1 MCSDADSHRGARP
14 CPRSRPAGQPGTACG
29 PGEHVTAQLEGG
41 RVPPVLGDVSLFES
55 MESEVRVYCRTFP
68 VVFTRARGAELHAED
83 GRTFLDF
90 FCGAWSLNYG
100 HNNPYLKRRV
110 TDYLAADGISHG
122 LDMYTAA
129 KREFLAGLRAVVL
142 APRELDYKVQFCGPT
157 GTDAVEAALK
167 LARKATGRRGIVS
180 FAGAYHGMSL
190 GSLATTGSGKARA
203 AAGAG
208 TGEVTFVPFEDG
220 PQGRFDSIGY
230 LERMFTD
237 PSSGLDLPAAVIVE
251 PLQME
256 GGVYPASRA
265 WLRSLRELTLR
276 HGVLLICD
284 EIQAGCGRAGTF
296 FAFEHAGIVP
306 DVVTLSK
313 SLSGY
318 GFPLAITLFRPE
330 LDVWSPG
337 EHAGTFRGN
346 QLAFVAGTAALEL
359 WQRPEFRT
367 AFAVARHRLDRFAEE
382 ITLLD
387 PAIAVR
393 GRGMVLGIDVGAVGG
408 GARALRVQ
416 RHCFDHGLIVE
427 LCGRDDEVVKVMP
440 PLAIDPV
447 RHERGL
453 DVLRRALLATG

>member
-1 MCSDADSHRGARP
+1 MTAQVEADQARP
-14 CPRSRPAGQPGTACG
+14 I
-29 PGEHVTAQLEGG
+29 V
-41 RVPPVLGDVSLFES
+41 GDVSVFES
-55 MESEVRVYCRTFP
+55 MESEVRLYCRTFP
-68 VVFTRARGAELHAED
+68 VVFNRARGAELHAED
-83 GRTFLDF
+83 GRMFIDF
-90 FCGAWSLNYG
+90 FCGAGSLNYG
-100 HNNPYLKRRV
+100 HNNPYIKRQV
-110 TDYLAADGISHG
+110 ADYLAADGIIHG
-122 LDMYTAA
+122 LDMYTSA
-129 KREFLAGLRAVVL
+129 KREFLAGLQEVVL

-190 GSLATTGSGKARA
+190 GSLAVTSGRRARGSAD
-203 AAGAG
+203 
-208 TGEVTFVPFEDG
+208 VTFVPYEDG
-220 PQGRFDSIGY
+220 PHGRFDSIGY

-237 PSSGLDLPAAVIVE
+237 PSSGMDLPAAVIVE

-256 GGVYPASRA
+256 GGVYPASRE
-265 WLRSLRELTLR
+265 WLRALRELTLR
-276 HGVLLICD
+276 HGVRLICD

-306 DVVTLSK
+306 DIVTMSK

-337 EHAGTFRGN
+337 EHTGTFRGN
-346 QLAFVAGTAALEL
+346 QLAFVAGAAALEL
-359 WQRPEFRT
+359 WQRTDFRT
-367 AFAVARHRLDRFAEE
+367 GFAVATQRLDRFAEE
-382 ITLLD
+382 VTALD

-408 GARALRVQ
+408 GPRAKRVQ

-440 PLAIDPV
+440 PLTIDPA

-453 DVLRRALLATG
+453 ETLHRALVATA